1 MVGAIM
7 AAVAGAA
14 MSLQGVFN
22 ARLSE
27 KAGLMVSGA
36 FVQVVAAVLA
46 VAAALAARDGNLQ
59 KLGQTNRVYWL
70 GGVLGLVITLTV
82 MVATRRVGARHGR
95 VGHFGFAAV
104 DSCCVRRVWLVRH
117 GENRVYLA
125 AVGGACSHDQRR
137 VAISKARLSTAP
149 LRHEGGKRF

>member
-82 MVATRRVGARHGR
+82 MVATRRLGPGTAVSVILVSQLLTAAAFDAFGWFGTEKTAFTWRQWVGLVAMISGVLLFQKHG
-95 VGHFGFAAV
+95 
-104 DSCCVRRVWLVRH
+104 
-117 GENRVYLA
+117 
-125 AVGGACSHDQRR
+125 
-137 VAISKARLSTAP
+137 
-149 LRHEGGKRF
+149 